1 MASDGTPNRYAI
13 PYWPE
18 GERPR
23 ERLIA
28 EGAQRLTTAELLA
41 IILRTGSRGRSAVDL
56 ARRLLHDLNGLG
68 GLEAADPDTLTQAIG
83 VGPAKTAQIKAALEL
98 GRRLLAEVEQGAHPR
113 ITCSQDVLALCA
125 PRLRGLQREQ
135 CDILFLN
142 GGNDVVALETLSEGS
157 LTESPVYVRDIVE
170 RANRHHAAAAIL
182 VHNHPSGHC
191 QPSAGDRAL
200 TEELVQAGDLLRLPL
215 LDHVIIGRR
224 DHYSFAD
231 HGLIAEYRRRP
242 RRPS

>member
-23 ERLIA
+23 ERLLA

-41 IILRTGSRGRSAVDL
+41 IVLRTGSRGRSAVDL
-56 ARRLLHDLNGLG
+56 ARRLLQDLNGLG
-68 GLEAADPDTLTQAIG
+68 GLEAADPAALTEATG
-83 VGPAKTAQIKAALEL
+83 VGPAKAAQIKAALEL

-125 PRLRGLQREQ
+125 PRLRGLQHEQ

-182 VHNHPSGHC
+182 VHNHPSGHS

>member
-1 MASDGTPNRYAI
+1 MAPDATPNRYAI

-56 ARRLLHDLNGLG
+56 ARRLLRDLNGLG
-68 GLEAADPDTLTQAIG
+68 GLEAADPATVAAVTG
-83 VGPAKTAQIKAALEL
+83 MGPAKTAQIKAALEL
-98 GRRLLAEVEQGAHPR
+98 GRRLLAEVEQGSHQR
-113 ITCSQDVLALCA
+113 IASSQDVLSLCA
-125 PRLRGLQREQ
+125 PRLRGLQHER

-182 VHNHPSGHC
+182 VHNHPSGHAE
-191 QPSAGDRAL
+191 PSAGDRAL

-215 LDHVIIGRR
+215 LDHVIVGAR